1 MVYFTPPDRN
11 DCITRITLGGTA
23 YVFKFSYNNAGEFWT
38 MGIYEDR
45 GKPVVAGMK
54 IVPSFPMNAF
64 LKGRKDLPQGILA
77 AFTSEDRIERTT
89 FSDGDARLYFISSD
103 ELEEGEDG

>member
-11 DCITRITLGGTA
+11 DCITRITLDGTE
-23 YVFKFSYNNAGEFWT
+23 YILKFSYNNAGEFWT
-38 MGIYEDR
+38 LGIIEER

-64 LKGRKDLPQGILA
+64 LKDRKDLPQGILA
-77 AFTSEDRIERTT
+77 AFTSEDRIERKT
-89 FSDGDARLYFISSD
+89 FSDGDARLYFIPWD
-103 ELEEGEDG
+103 DLEGQDG